1 MHPNKAFIWQDEPEL
16 YQFIKD
22 TVFAHIFAN
31 TDEGP
36 VVAHVPVTVN
46 ADGKISFHLAKPNR
60 LVKHL
65 DGQHILL
72 SMTGAN
78 GYHSADWYAGTDNVP
93 TWLYQAAEIEGTARK
108 LDRHELVA
116 QVDAL
121 SAQMETRLLPKRPWT
136 RAKMPEGKFESM
148 LPFIVGF
155 EVTVSA
161 LRGTL
166 KMNQH
171 KGSADVDAMI
181 AGHHSAGRTDIVT
194 LIKAAVAAR
203 KG

>member
-1 MHPNKAFIWQDEPEL
+1 MHPNKAFAWQDEPEL
-16 YQFIKD
+16 YQFIED
-22 TVFAHIFAN
+22 TVFTHIFAN
-31 TDEGP
+31 TADGP
-36 VVAHVPVTVN
+36 MVAHAPVTVK
-46 ADGKISFHLAKPNR
+46 ADKISFHLAKPNR

-65 DGQHILL
+65 DGQHVLL

-78 GYHSADWYAGTDNVP
+78 SYHSADWYAGTDSVP
-93 TWLYQAAEIEGTARK
+93 TWLYKAAEIEGKARQ
-108 LDRHELVA
+108 LDRDELVA

-121 SAQMETRLLPKRPWT
+121 SAQMEARLPAKRPWT

-161 LRGTL
+161 MRGTL

-171 KGSADVDAMI
+171 KGAADVDAMI
-181 AGHHSAGRTDIVT
+181 AGYQSVGRADIMS